1 MLIKNIRIVDQITDI
16 ENDSIDV
23 FVDSEDGYTYTVSI
37 ATTKNLLQRMD
48 QEKSNFSRPSEL
60 VIIVR
65 KLTKEII
72 TEALK
77 AYAEDDGFWLKLHQF
92 ASDINISVFDQLQ
105 AKHIKESTEF
115 ELLCGLDDL
124 KNEIDKLEKLDNAEK
139 SKLAAGLEK
148 LSQLL
153 DPQEEE
159 TNLV

>member
-1 MLIKNIRIVDQITDI
+1 MLIKNIRIVDQIIDI

-37 ATTKNLLQRMD
+37 ATIKNLSKRMD

-60 VIIVR
+60 VIVVR

-72 TEALK
+72 TEAIE
-77 AYAEDDGFWLKLHQF
+77 AYAEDDAFWLKLHQF
-92 ASDINISVFDQLQ
+92 ASDIDISVFDQLQ
-105 AKHIKESTEF
+105 AKQIKESTEF

-124 KNEIDKLEKLDNAEK
+124 KNEIDKLQKLDNVEK
-139 SKLAAGLEK
+139 LKLAADLEK

-153 DPQEEE
+153 DPPEEE
-159 TNLV
+159 TNN